1 MDASS
6 QDTKELRGDAPADLV
21 QALDALAQ
29 ALDALAQADGQSRNA
44 YVNKV
49 LLAHVKERL
58 HQISLGHRM
67 LIGNPLYPESKRSKA
82 E

>member
-1 MDASS
+1 MDAS
-6 QDTKELRGDAPADLV
+6 DTKELRGDAPADLV
-21 QALDALAQ
+21 Q

>member
-6 QDTKELRGDAPADLV
+6 PDTKELRGDAPADLV
-21 QALDALAQ
+21 Q

-67 LIGNPLYPESKRSKA
+67 LIGNPLSPESRRSEAK
-82 E
+82 

>member
-6 QDTKELRGDAPADLV
+6 PDTKELRGDAPADLV
-21 QALDALAQ
+21 
-29 ALDALAQADGQSRNA
+29 QADGQSRNA

-67 LIGNPLYPESKRSKA
+67 LIGNPLYPESKRSEAK
-82 E
+82 

>member
-6 QDTKELRGDAPADLV
+6 PDTKELRGDAPAELV
-21 QALDALAQ
+21 Q

-82 E
+82 K

>member
-6 QDTKELRGDAPADLV
+6 SDTKELRGDAPADLV
-21 QALDALAQ
+21 Q

-67 LIGNPLYPESKRSKA
+67 LIGNPLYPESKRSEAK
-82 E
+82 

>member
-1 MDASS
+1 MDTS
-6 QDTKELRGDAPADLV
+6 DTKELRGDAPADLV
-21 QALDALAQ
+21 Q

>member
-6 QDTKELRGDAPADLV
+6 PDTKELRGDAPADLV

-29 ALDALAQADGQSRNA
+29 AEGQSRNA

-49 LLAHVKERL
+49 LLKHVQERL

>member
-1 MDASS
+1 MDAS
-6 QDTKELRGDAPADLV
+6 DTKELRGDAPADLV
-21 QALDALAQ
+21 H

-67 LIGNPLYPESKRSKA
+67 LIGNPLYPESRRSEAK
-82 E
+82 

>member
-6 QDTKELRGDAPADLV
+6 PDTKELRGDAPADLV
-21 QALDALAQ
+21 QALDAF
-29 ALDALAQADGQSRNA
+29 AQADGQSRNA

-67 LIGNPLYPESKRSKA
+67 LIGNPLYPESKRSEAK
-82 E
+82 

>member
-6 QDTKELRGDAPADLV
+6 PDTKELRGDAPADLV
-21 QALDALAQ
+21 Q

-67 LIGNPLYPESKRSKA
+67 LIGNPLYPESRRSKA
-82 E
+82 K

>member
-21 QALDALAQ
+21 Q

-67 LIGNPLYPESKRSKA
+67 LIGNPLYPESKRSEAK
-82 E
+82 

>member
-1 MDASS
+1 MDTS
-6 QDTKELRGDAPADLV
+6 DTKELRGDAPADLV
-21 QALDALAQ
+21 Q

-67 LIGNPLYPESKRSKA
+67 LIGNPLYPESRRSEAK
-82 E
+82 

>member
-6 QDTKELRGDAPADLV
+6 PDTKELRGDAPADLV
-21 QALDALAQ
+21 Q

-82 E
+82 K

>member
-6 QDTKELRGDAPADLV
+6 PDTKELRGDAPAD
-21 QALDALAQ
+21 
-29 ALDALAQADGQSRNA
+29 LAQADGQSRNA

-82 E
+82 K

>member
-6 QDTKELRGDAPADLV
+6 PDTKELRGDAPADLV
-21 QALDALAQ
+21 QALDALE
-29 ALDALAQADGQSRNA
+29 QADGQSRNA

-67 LIGNPLYPESKRSKA
+67 LIGNPLYPESKRSEAK
-82 E
+82 

>member
-1 MDASS
+1 MDAS
-6 QDTKELRGDAPADLV
+6 DTKELRGDAPADLV
-21 QALDALAQ
+21 QAIDALAQ
-29 ALDALAQADGQSRNA
+29 AEGQSRNA

-49 LLAHVKERL
+49 LLKHVQERL

-67 LIGNPLYPESKRSKA
+67 LIGNPLYPESKRSKS

>member
-6 QDTKELRGDAPADLV
+6 PDTKDLRGDAPADLV
-21 QALDALAQ
+21 Q

-82 E
+82 K

>member
-6 QDTKELRGDAPADLV
+6 PDTKELRGDAPADLV
-21 QALDALAQ
+21 QALY
-29 ALDALAQADGQSRNA
+29 ALAQADGQSRNA

>member
-6 QDTKELRGDAPADLV
+6 PDTKELRGDAPADLV
-21 QALDALAQ
+21 Q

-58 HQISLGHRM
+58 HQISLWHRM
-67 LIGNPLYPESKRSKA
+67 LIGNPLYPESKRSEAK
-82 E
+82 

>member
-6 QDTKELRGDAPADLV
+6 PDTKELRGDAPADLV
-21 QALDALAQ
+21 Q

>member
-1 MDASS
+1 MDTSS
-6 QDTKELRGDAPADLV
+6 SDTKELRGDAPADLV
-21 QALDALAQ
+21 Q

-67 LIGNPLYPESKRSKA
+67 LIGNPLYPESRRSEAK
-82 E
+82 

>member
-6 QDTKELRGDAPADLV
+6 PDTKELRGDAPADL
-21 QALDALAQ
+21 AQ
-29 ALDALAQADGQSRNA
+29 ALDAFAQADGQSRNA

-67 LIGNPLYPESKRSKA
+67 LIGNPLYPESLRSEAK
-82 E
+82 

>member
-6 QDTKELRGDAPADLV
+6 PDTKELRGDAPADLV

-29 ALDALAQADGQSRNA
+29 ADGQCRNA

-67 LIGNPLYPESKRSKA
+67 LIGNPLYPESKRSEAK
-82 E
+82 

>member
-6 QDTKELRGDAPADLV
+6 PDTKELRGDAPADLV

-29 ALDALAQADGQSRNA
+29 ADGQNRNA

-67 LIGNPLYPESKRSKA
+67 LIGNPLYPESRRSDAK
-82 E
+82 

>member
-1 MDASS
+1 MDAS
-6 QDTKELRGDAPADLV
+6 DTKELRGDAPADLV
-21 QALDALAQ
+21 Q

-67 LIGNPLYPESKRSKA
+67 LIGNPLYPESKRSEAK
-82 E
+82 

>member
-6 QDTKELRGDAPADLV
+6 PDTKELRGDAPADLV
-21 QALDALAQ
+21 Q

-67 LIGNPLYPESKRSKA
+67 LIGNPLYPESRRSKA

>member
-6 QDTKELRGDAPADLV
+6 PDTKELRGDAPAYLV
-21 QALDALAQ
+21 Q

>member
-1 MDASS
+1 MDTS
-6 QDTKELRGDAPADLV
+6 DTKELRGDAPADLV
-21 QALDALAQ
+21 Q

-67 LIGNPLYPESKRSKA
+67 LIGNPLYPESKRSEAK
-82 E
+82 

>member
-6 QDTKELRGDAPADLV
+6 PDTKERRGDAPADLV
-21 QALDALAQ
+21 Q

-82 E
+82 K